1 CGIDSVTDSIV
12 VERRITIPP
21 AVTIGV
27 TEGTNPT
34 CIDDTVTLSVVGN
47 SNPGGAP
54 TYQWRSNGTD
64 IPGATGATFKAI
76 GRGGETITCRMES
89 SAPSPCSDPGFA
101 ISNGIQIQYTTKAPI
116 ADIALTI
123 GTNPGCAGQALR
135 FTATP
140 TTGGTN
146 PQYQWT
152 VNGTPVPGQTAANFN
167 VSTLQNN
174 DQVRVI
180 MTSNSPC
187 ASPT

>member
-1 CGIDSVTDSIV
+1 NRLFGQTEDYEVLIFGSNNSSTSNITIANPPEGGNPSCSGTTLTFRSTPSTGTTVVGYQSYLSSTILSGQTGDTLQSNIFVDKDTVIVKMYYSNVCGIDSVTDSVV

-64 IPGATGATFKAI
+64 IPGATGPTFKAI

-89 SAPSPCSDPGFA
+89 SAP
-101 ISNGIQIQYTTKAPI
+101 
-116 ADIALTI
+116 
-123 GTNPGCAGQALR
+123 
-135 FTATP
+135 
-140 TTGGTN
+140 
-146 PQYQWT
+146 
-152 VNGTPVPGQTAANFN
+152 
-167 VSTLQNN
+167 
-174 DQVRVI
+174 
-180 MTSNSPC
+180 
-187 ASPT
+187 